1 MSKNRSGSF
10 IMGMLVGSAIGAI
23 AAILVAPR
31 SGRQTRQRLK
41 KSVEALPELADDL
54 AKTVQSQA
62 DRLSESTLR
71 NWDETLQRLREAIA
85 AGLEASQ
92 QERET
97 LNQLDNGFSAKS
109 AAKNSSPDWTEIIT
123 LDP

>member
-1 MSKNRSGSF
+1 MPKNRSGSF

-23 AAILVAPR
+23 TGILVAPR

-62 DRLSESTLR
+62 DRLSASTLR

-85 AGLEASQ
+85 AGLEASK

-109 AAKNSSPDWTEIIT
+109 TAKNSFPD
-123 LDP
+123 